1 MRVMWFTNVWNLLF
15 PPTEVLPGP
24 DPLRASDDGR
34 VERALRELARIDGWA
49 WKDFTASLEFA
60 KNKNLIERLLA
71 AADGEVK
78 P

>member
-24 DPLRASDDGR
+24 DPLRASDD
-34 VERALRELARIDGWA
+34 EPYPYAECAHCDGWDHLA
-49 WKDFTASLEFA
+49 DCCL
-60 KNKNLIERLLA
+60 RLNSESCAGFLA